1 MAAPEILLP
10 TVKQVNINGTVYDI
24 KSRYWGSMDSNN
36 PASSFKK
43 INGQSVYGSGEITT
57 ACTYPKKS
65 LDNSNNTIILSPNIF
80 YVWGTITTSSLN
92 ITLDGITTENT
103 NFANEYIFQ
112 FTTGSPA
119 PTLSITSGTT
129 LKWANGVAPTNL
141 LTNTTYHIS
150 IMNGCGIIIPFM

>member
-57 ACTYPKKS
+57 ACTYPKEP

-80 YVWGTITTSSLN
+80 YVWGTVTSNLT
-92 ITLDGITTENT
+92 ITLGGITTENT

-112 FTTGSPA
+112 FSTGESFTPSL
-119 PTLSITSGTT
+119 TISGTT
-129 LKWANGVAPTNL
+129 IKWANGSSPNIL
-141 LTNTTYHIS
+141 PKMTYQIS
-150 IMNGCGIIIPFM
+150 ILNGCGIITAFA